1 MTTPPPTDGGPDAPA
16 WSPPDGR
23 VPARDA
29 PSRLPVHVPGPP
41 HVAARTTGPPHVAA
55 RMTGPPPVPVPG
67 RRTRLAIIAVITGL
81 FAVISLGTGLVVVE
95 SGGSPFAAED
105 ETRPP
110 PPAGLVAV
118 STLEAGACFSGY
130 TEEYAEPAAM
140 RTPCD
145 RRHGGEVG
153 AKATLRPGPFPDEE
167 RLLAEATYQCKER
180 TAFLADRP
188 AASALDLRIDMPD
201 EADWTR
207 GNREVTCLLVH
218 TGPGGLTGSLATST
232 KTRTGHLPEMEPG
245 TCIERWNSR
254 VDDQRVTDCTEPHE
268 AQLYAKFTLR
278 GVRYPGDR
286 KLDEVS
292 NARCFGRSLAVL
304 EKRLPKRVELIY
316 VGPSE
321 ESWAAGDRLLYCLA
335 KSTGRPLQRTLLR
348 KRRS

>member
-1 MTTPPPTDGGPDAPA
+1 MTTPPPPDGGPDTPA

-41 HVAARTTGPPHVAA
+41 HVAARTTGPP
-55 RMTGPPPVPVPG
+55 PVPVPG
-67 RRTRLAIIAVITGL
+67 RRNRVVVIALVTGL
-81 FAVISLGTGLVVVE
+81 CATVSLGTGLAVAA
-95 SGGSPFAAED
+95 SGGSPFATADAES
-105 ETRPP
+105 RPP
-110 PPAGLVAV
+110 PPPGLVAV
-118 STLEAGACFSGY
+118 STLEAGACFNGY
-130 TEEYAEPAAM
+130 TEEYAEPAAV
-140 RTPCD
+140 RTPCE
-145 RRHGGEVG
+145 RRHGGEIG
-153 AKATLRPGPFPDEE
+153 AKATLLPGPFPDEQ

-180 TAFLADRP
+180 TAFLTDRP

-201 EADWTR
+201 EDDWAH

-218 TGPGGLTGSLATST
+218 TGSGGLTGSLATSP
-232 KTRTGHLPEMEPG
+232 KTRTAHMPEMEPG
-245 TCIERWNSR
+245 TCVERWDSR
-254 VDDQRVTDCTEPHE
+254 VDDQPVTECTEAHE
-268 AQLYAKFTLR
+268 AQLYAKFTLK

-316 VGPSE
+316 VRPSE

-335 KSTGRPLQRTLLR
+335 KSTGKPLKRTLLR